1 MGYNPENGQHFRKSP
16 ILGKRKREKK
26 EKTIF
31 EKKERTGRCLKT
43 TRVDEP
49 APSVQSEQA
58 EPEQCRYQS
67 SASRVVQVEK
77 MYIYQ
82 ETDQELGISGKKV
95 LKKDIFGSNA
105 GHQAIIL

>member
-1 MGYNPENGQHFRKSP
+1 MGYNPENGATLQEITNFR
-16 ILGKRKREKK
+16 KK
-26 EKTIF
+26 EKGKKGKNF

-43 TRVDEP
+43 TRLDEP

-67 SASRVVQVEK
+67 SASRIVQVEK